1 MCFART
7 TAAYAG
13 VHDAEEEELPSYDAL
28 GAGVSGFDS
37 DEADGGMERKVS
49 SVSVMSGFGESLDDY
64 ADIPQAIP
72 FDDGYLDLTDGAS
85 DGGGGP
91 EDYQIDV

>member
-1 MCFART
+1 
-7 TAAYAG
+7 
-13 VHDAEEEELPSYDAL
+13 VHDAEEEELPSYSAS

-37 DEADGGMERKVS
+37 DEADEGMERRVS

-64 ADIPQAIP
+64 DDIPQAIP
-72 FDDGYLDLTDGAS
+72 FDDGFLDLTDGAR
-85 DGGGGP
+85 DGSGGP